1 MYVSPVPPRTEAT
14 ISATA
19 NMALVRRDKSEI
31 LMSPVSDDGA
41 EMDDQQLDHNHPGSV
56 DLWHSLDP
64 HGPTASKPMHQDQ
77 GSNGF

>member
-1 MYVSPVPPRTEAT
+1 
-14 ISATA
+14 
-19 NMALVRRDKSEI
+19 
-31 LMSPVSDDGA
+31 MSPVSDDGA